1 METLTGMIDELM
13 QDARQRHK
21 ALETKLLAIKEHVV
35 ELAKRVGSVECGQN
49 FFIYWIPVFDDYAFM
64 MRTPSR
70 KLRKVFLCELTP
82 ENSLDVV
89 VPPKRGGEALV
100 TNMTYAT
107 VEQALEYLAKVCTK
121 AYLEENITFRI

>member
-49 FFIYWIPVFDDYAFM
+49 FFIYWIPVFDTYV
-64 MRTPSR
+64 MRASSGR
-70 KLRKVFLCELTP
+70 QRKVFSCELTP
-82 ENSLDVV
+82 ENTLNIV
-89 VPPKRGGEALV
+89 VPQGKGFEEETTDWAYVQLDNILKR
-100 TNMTYAT
+100 
-107 VEQALEYLAKVCTK
+107 LAELCAK
-121 AYLEENITFRI
+121 AYLEENIYLYI